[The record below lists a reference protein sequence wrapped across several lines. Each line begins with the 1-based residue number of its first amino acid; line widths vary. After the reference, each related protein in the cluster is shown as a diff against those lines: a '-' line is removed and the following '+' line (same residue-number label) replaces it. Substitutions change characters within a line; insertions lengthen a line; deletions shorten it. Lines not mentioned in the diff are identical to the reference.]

1 MTEDF
6 KNVLKNESN
15 LCKVVLEVMSLDM
28 DEEEAKKLTSYRP
41 FLSLV
46 DNYITYYQK
55 KADSS
60 VQVPIFYMLG
70 ANDDMRKLLAKYL
83 TIRLGV
89 FNEKAI
95 SKIRKDIAFI
105 AAHGLHIPTAGTQE
119 YKSFNRKVQYEGKPT
134 CFGYAL
140 TKFKRKINT
149 IASSLTDT
157 DKSEYSLLICKD
169 QEVCDSRYSL
179 LVDFFEP
186 TYKRE
191 RSLYVN
197 PDVDANALKEKVK
210 AYYKNN
216 REPVSGNAFMVYY
229 NSNRFKSFSK
239 GRIEQISQLG
249 FDIKNLFVFVLVDQN
264 YTVGKVLSDKT
275 RLERIFNVG
284 RNYND
289 FFCLQFDEILEL
301 NPSSSKP
308 NYKRYFSQIK
318 ENDDILRSEIAV
330 MLDGVRFPTSKRNI
344 LSLCAGPASKEAFFN
359 YLTEEDPDY
368 QRPDHPVVF
377 NYIQNQWRTEIRE
390 QVLSFLSPTTLGFA
404 MVIDGYTPSII
415 KEEICEL
422 FPSHDIQFYKVG
434 DLKLVKGS
442 NQILRRNI
450 VVLRFMRYY
459 KEASIYPNSY
469 DPYYLEP
476 NQRLLEII
484 NVPIFQKKLD
494 VSNYELNSTYNKL
507 LGIDYRK
514 DVLGWKAIPKSRP
527 VGDSDAG
534 FYMEYDSGDYSYSQN
549 KLSIVTIDGKKR
561 TIPESE
567 LLIVEEDE
575 HIELVRASDLLEEYE
590 GKKIQLAS
598 DLESHLTPLIEKS
611 VSKDSN
617 LEEEIRR
624 QFISEIGQSAVKS
637 KEELWRLLLEWKVL
651 QFGEERVYDDV
662 IEKAGLSLK
671 MNAFKNWYDFDYQ
684 MILPRDRQS
693 MDSVLRY
700 LGFEVYGTYYIIMRR
715 KKIRQKNKTR
725 NQNSLLDELLNEIF
739 KFSEDLTT
747 YKEMERNIPDSLDL
761 IGIDSEEYLHM
772 VTDDVLSQLNLKE
785 VKQIKRYGE

>member
-1 MTEDF
+1 MTESF
-6 KNVLKNESN
+6 KYVLHNESN
-15 LCKVVLEVMSLDM
+15 LCQAIMGVMALDM
-28 DEEEAKKLTSYRP
+28 SEEELTVLTLYRP

-46 DNYITYYQK
+46 DNYISYYQK
-55 KADSS
+55 KSGVS
-60 VQVPIFYMLG
+60 PQIPIFYMLG

-95 SKIRKDIAFI
+95 SNVRKDIAFI
-105 AAHGLHIPTAGTQE
+105 NTHGLHIPTAGTQE
-119 YKSFNRKVQYEGKPT
+119 YKAFNRKVQYDGKET

-140 TKFKRKINT
+140 SKYKKKINN
-149 IASSLTDT
+149 IASSLSET
-157 DKSEYSLLICKD
+157 DKSEYNLLICKD

-186 TYKRE
+186 SYRRE
-191 RSLYVN
+191 KSLYVN
-197 PDVDANALKEKVK
+197 PDLDANQLKDKVK
-210 AYYKNN
+210 TYYK
-216 REPVSGNAFMVYY
+216 RIKDSVSGNAYMIYY

-239 GRIEQISQLG
+239 GRIEQIAQLG
-249 FDIKNLFVFVLVDQN
+249 FDIKNFFVFVLVDHD
-264 YTVGKVLSDKT
+264 YTVGKILSDKT

-289 FFCLQFDEILEL
+289 FFCLQFDEVLDL
-301 NPSSSKP
+301 NPQAP
-308 NYKRYFSQIK
+308 RPDYKRYYCQTK
-318 ENDDILRSEIAV
+318 DNDDIIRSEIAV
-330 MLDGVRFPTSKRNI
+330 MLDGARFPTSKRNI
-344 LSLCAGPASKEAFFN
+344 LSLCAGPASKEAFFE
-359 YLTEEDPDY
+359 YLTEEDPEY

-377 NYIQNQWRTEIRE
+377 SYIQDQWKTEIRE
-390 QVLSFLSPTTLGFA
+390 QILSFLSPTTLGFA
-404 MVIDGYTPSII
+404 MVIDGYTPSVI
-415 KEEICEL
+415 KDDICAL
-422 FPSHDIQFYKVG
+422 FPAHDIKFYKVG

-469 DPYYLEP
+469 DPYHLESG
-476 NQRLLEII
+476 QRVLEII
-484 NVPIFQKKLD
+484 NVPIFQNKLD

-514 DVLGWKAIPKSRP
+514 DVLGWKAVPKSRP
-527 VGDSDAG
+527 VGDSDSG
-534 FYMEYDSGDYSYSQN
+534 FYMEYDSGDYTYSQN
-549 KLSIVTIDGKKR
+549 KLSIVTVDGKKR

-575 HIELVRASDLLEEYE
+575 HRELVRASDLLEEYE

-598 DLESHLTPLIEKS
+598 DLESYLTPFIEKS
-611 VSKDSN
+611 ASKDSN

-624 QFISEIGQSAVKS
+624 HFVPEIGESAMKS

-651 QFGEERVYDDV
+651 QFGEKNVYEEV
-662 IEKAGLSLK
+662 IEKAGISLK
-671 MNAFKNWYDFDYQ
+671 MNAFKNWYDFNYQ

-693 MDSVLRY
+693 MDSVLKY
-700 LGFEVYGTYYIIMRR
+700 LGFEIYGTYYIIMRR

-739 KFSEDLTT
+739 KYSEDLTT
-747 YKEMERNIPDSLDL
+747 YKAMEHSIPDSLDL
-761 IGIDSEEYLHM
+761 IGIDSEEYLQM
-772 VTDDVLSQLNLKE
+772 VTDDVLSHLNLKE
-785 VKQIKRYGE
+785 IKQIKRYGE